1 MPIAMDYIH
10 PDIAFQ
16 ARSSSPQNV
25 LTGLRKVFIS
35 DPGLTF
41 QVLLFIPLI
50 AGGIVLQLNAL
61 QWTFTLLVSLLFVIA
76 GVFRKAALLQI
87 SHEANCSTFHVSRIK
102 AMGNA
107 IVAITGG
114 ISLLTYLLVF
124 VPKIVTLL

>member
-1 MPIAMDYIH
+1 MDYIH
-10 PDIAFQ
+10 PDIAIQ
-16 ARSSSPQNV
+16 ARTSSPRNV

-41 QVLLFIPLI
+41 QILLFVPLI
-50 AGGIVLQLNAL
+50 TGGIVLQLNPL
-61 QWTFTLLVSLLFVIA
+61 QWALILLVSLFFVIA
-76 GVFRKAALLQI
+76 GVFRRAALLQI

-114 ISLLTYLLVF
+114 ISLLTYLLIF
-124 VPKIVTLL
+124 VPKIITLI